1 MKSNQKIKL
10 RQMDDSN
17 GYQKIVAGIVSLLLA
32 IIIGVL
38 VYWETQGSIDA
49 FDETTETFTGY
60 SHGDNA
66 SAETITLDNSPT
78 GTGDTNVT
86 CYSSTAGT
94 LSYPS
99 FTLSGKKVTIT
110 AGSASNYTQIN
121 VTYTSNMAEDE
132 DETSSMAN
140 TVFGL
145 MPIIALV
152 VVAAVILGVVL
163 GFGGDSGKRY

>member
-10 RQMDDSN
+10 RQMDSKA
-17 GYQKIVAGIVSLLLA
+17 YQKIVGGIVALLLT

-38 VYWETQGSIDA
+38 VYWETQGSIDS
-49 FDETTETFTGY
+49 FDEVTETFTGY

-66 SAETITLDNSPT
+66 SAKTITLDNSPT
-78 GTGDTNVT
+78 GTGETNVT

-99 FTLSGKKVTIT
+99 FTLSGTKVTIT

-121 VTYTSNMAEDE
+121 VTYTSNMADNEDE
-132 DETSSMAN
+132 VSTMATTIFN
-140 TVFGL
+140 L
-145 MPIIALV
+145 LPIIALV
-152 VVAAVILGVVL
+152 VVAAVILGVVM
-163 GFGGDSGKRY
+163 GFGESGKRY